1 MVIRTK
7 RQARAVIG
15 TNWRGRTHLL
25 RCCAIRFLSS
35 DSRALARRGSY
46 QIEYFFSGVEV
57 FLAWMREFRFLGV
70 CVTWI
75 KARKHILQYYFRQP
89 GGIILIRFYRNTLIT
104 WYL

>member
-15 TNWRGRTHLL
+15 TNWRGRTRPL
-25 RCCAIRFLSS
+25 RCCAIRILSS

-57 FLAWMREFRFLGV
+57 LLAWMREFRFLGV
-70 CVTWI
+70 CLTLI
-75 KARKHILQYYFRQP
+75 NARKHI
-89 GGIILIRFYRNTLIT
+89 
-104 WYL
+104 

>member
-25 RCCAIRFLSS
+25 RCCAIRVLSS
-35 DSRALARRGSY
+35 DSRALARRRSY

-57 FLAWMREFRFLGV
+57 FLARMCEFRLLSV
-70 CVTWI
+70 CSTWI
-75 KARKHILQYYFRQP
+75 NARKHILQYYFRQP
-89 GGIILIRFYRNTLIT
+89 GGLILIRFYRNILIT

>member
-15 TNWRGRTHLL
+15 ANWRGRTRLL
-25 RCCAIRFLSS
+25 RCCAIRVLSS

-57 FLAWMREFRFLGV
+57 FLARMCEFRLLGV
-70 CVTWI
+70 CVTRI
-75 KARKHILQYYFRQP
+75 KARKHILKYYFRQP
-89 GGIILIRFYRNTLIT
+89 GGITLIRFNRNALIT

>member
-25 RCCAIRFLSS
+25 RCCAIRVLSS
-35 DSRALARRGSY
+35 ASLALLD
-46 QIEYFFSGVEV
+46 VEV
-57 FLAWMREFRFLGV
+57 IRLSISSLMSMVLLALVCEFRILGV
-70 CVTWI
+70 CVTRI
-75 KARKHILQYYFRQP
+75 KALKRILQYYFRQP

>member
-25 RCCAIRFLSS
+25 RCCAIRVLSS

-57 FLAWMREFRFLGV
+57 LLAWMREFRFLGV
-70 CVTWI
+70 CITWI
-75 KARKHILQYYFRQP
+75 KASKHILQYYFRQP
-89 GGIILIRFYRNTLIT
+89 VGLILIRFYRNILIT